1 MFSFKFSKMG
11 LCSVSQIP
19 HPKLDLPDTSDR
31 TVNLLHS
38 VSIFSLT
45 LTPLK
50 PLSRGEGGFDILKTI
65 TKNHRIRQNQHAVTP
80 NSYSSL
86 VSGPPLQTTTLYFV
100 SFACAGQVSNNKY
113 EMFGLSMS
121 FKFFNLKCFHCY

>member
-11 LCSVSQIP
+11 LCSVSLDYNVPSQIP
-19 HPKLDLPDTSDR
+19 HPKLDLPDTSER

-50 PLSRGEGGFDILKTI
+50 PLSRGEGGLIFSKQSRKT
-65 TKNHRIRQNQHAVTP
+65 NVSARINTLSLPTRTAAWSVALP
-80 NSYSSL
+80 FKLRRSNSSVLHVQVRLVIINMKCSDFQCLSSF
-86 VSGPPLQTTTLYFV
+86 SI
-100 SFACAGQVSNNKY
+100 
-113 EMFGLSMS
+113 
-121 FKFFNLKCFHCY
+121 